1 MGKWSTVYVEM
12 LDDCESRDDN
22 MNDWESGFC
31 ESIRAQL
38 DNGRSLSSRQI
49 EMLEKIWDRLTERG

>member
-1 MGKWSTVYVEM
+1 M

-49 EMLEKIWDRLTERG
+49 EMLEKILDRLTERG

>member
-22 MNDWESGFC
+22 MNDWESDFC
-31 ESIRAQL
+31 ESIREQL
-38 DNGRSLSSRQI
+38 DNGRSLSTKQV